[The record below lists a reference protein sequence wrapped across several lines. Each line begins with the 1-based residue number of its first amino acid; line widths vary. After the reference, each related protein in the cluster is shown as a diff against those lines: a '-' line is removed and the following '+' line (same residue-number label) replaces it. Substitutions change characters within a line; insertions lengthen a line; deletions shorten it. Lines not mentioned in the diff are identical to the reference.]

1 MLSRFGEVEVNITEE
16 VKSVCYLL
24 TENGKDLERF
34 SDLALEEYQNTL
46 DKHLDSFNK
55 IYSKDE
61 LSLEN
66 AKVMFDIL
74 NELYTLHEENA
85 YILYQSN
92 YLFRTNEKVKKYS
105 LKEKVDW

>member
-1 MLSRFGEVEVNITEE
+1 MFVT
-16 VKSVCYLL
+16 YLL

-34 SDLALEEYQNTL
+34 SDLTLDEYQNTL

-55 IYSKDE
+55 IYSKHE
-61 LSLEN
+61 LSLED

-92 YLFRTNEKVKKYS
+92 YLFCTNENVKKYS

>member
-1 MLSRFGEVEVNITEE
+1 M
-16 VKSVCYLL
+16 LL
-24 TENGKDLERF
+24 TENGKDLGRF
-34 SDLALEEYQNTL
+34 SDLAFEEYQNTL
-46 DKHLDSFNK
+46 DKHLDSFQK

-61 LSLEN
+61 LSLED

-92 YLFRTNEKVKKYS
+92 YLFRTYEKVKKYS

>member
-34 SDLALEEYQNTL
+34 SDLTLEEYQNTL

-61 LSLEN
+61 LSLED

-74 NELYTLHEENA
+74 NELY
-85 YILYQSN
+85 ILCM
-92 YLFRTNEKVKKYS
+92 KKMPIYFIKAIIFS
-105 LKEKVDW
+105 ALTKR